1 MDDPNQLTGS
11 FGAATGGSAA
21 LKAAMSRRG
30 IDTSVL
36 DQMSPGSVAGASPVP
51 TGVEGSPNVGQTP
64 QVGVT
69 APTKEPDTDMKI
81 ALKALA
87 GVVKN
92 EGELKKTVI
101 QMRSGGL
108 V

>member
-1 MDDPNQLTGS
+1 MEPNQPTGS
-11 FGAATGGSAA
+11 FGAATGGRGG

-30 IDTSVL
+30 IDASVL
-36 DQMSPGSVAGASPVP
+36 DQMSPGSVAGTSPMP
-51 TGVEGSPNVGQTP
+51 TGVEVSPNVGQAP
-64 QVGVT
+64 QAGVT

-92 EGELKKTVI
+92 EGGLKKTVV
-101 QMRSGGL
+101 QMRGQGM
-108 V
+108 